1 LKCSRAKKHSALR
14 RRRGCSSPRGNVVV
28 ERRSRIKH
36 NFHIKIAALSLFFF
50 FFDFSIFFFNHHR

>member
-1 LKCSRAKKHSALR
+1 LR
-14 RRRGCSSPRGNVVV
+14 RRRGCPSPGGNVVV